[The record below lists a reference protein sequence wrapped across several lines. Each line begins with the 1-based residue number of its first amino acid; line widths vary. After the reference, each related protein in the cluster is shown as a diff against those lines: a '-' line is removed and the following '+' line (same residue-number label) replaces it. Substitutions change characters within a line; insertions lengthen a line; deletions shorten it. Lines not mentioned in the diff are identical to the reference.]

1 MAEALRLQNIAT
13 SKKIINIFKR
23 NHVYIQAHYSMKQ
36 GGGGGHVRHG
46 GALRLA
52 CLIQISGLCSW
63 WLLYVPLATLAS
75 DIASLYLGA

>member
-36 GGGGGHVRHG
+36 GGGGGACEAWWGLEVG
-46 GALRLA
+46 LPYTNKWPVFVVVTLRSFGNT
-52 CLIQISGLCSW
+52 CL
-63 WLLYVPLATLAS
+63 
-75 DIASLYLGA
+75 